1 MTEKKHKI
9 YNVKD
14 YIDYPKAQNSISKLL
29 EKYPDGVSDEIIAKA
44 LNISEKEVEEIYQSA
59 IEKIKAK
66 LGV

>member
-14 YIDYPKAQNSISKLL
+14 YIDCPKAQNSISKLL

-44 LNISEKEVEEIYQSA
+44 LNISEEEVEEIYQSA